1 MLMTDRIIISFSAP
15 QELREMLKRWAKAED
30 RTVSATL
37 RQILERE
44 ARRREVETAKA
55 GRK

>member
-1 MLMTDRIIISFSAP
+1 MLITDRVTISFTATKKIHD
-15 QELREMLKRWAKAED
+15 LLKRWAAQED
-30 RTVSATL
+30 RTVSSTL

-44 ARRREVETAKA
+44 ARRRQEEATEV